1 MMRSWAARALGL
13 ALALVFGA
21 LAPRARADGDAD
33 LRRLFPRRAPIEAG
47 AALAAP
53 LWRLELTAE
62 VISACRPDLSDLRIL
77 DAHDQA
83 LPFALAAGPHP
94 QPATTRVERRPAR
107 VLHAGRRETPRSD
120 KAATRHDEMFE
131 LELPPPPSIDGEWQL
146 VLEVD
151 APEFVRQL
159 AIEGIGR
166 DAPPKRVL
174 GSIFRIRGLRDQ
186 GLASALPS
194 GPYER
199 LLVHLIGEEPAPL
212 RPRFFFETRRRIP
225 EQRAHHVPLHVASVE
240 SVGSERRFVLERPAG
255 VVPSTL
261 WIQTSTPAFERH
273 VQVFDV
279 ARGRRPVRIGEAN
292 VFRMPLDPL
301 VEGLELE
308 LAPPSG
314 QSLEVRI
321 DDGDSPPLADVAFG
335 VRVRVPS
342 LLFAQPPEPE
352 RGATLYFGGG
362 RARAP
367 RYDLARLLSERAGQ
381 GAERRASRVTPH
393 FASPGDDRS
402 GAESPPPEPGAPV
415 RLGPVS
421 DNPLYA
427 PTPPL
432 AFATRPGAVVDA
444 RLYGHQRPFAVAPAS
459 EGLVRV
465 ALSPGDLALLR
476 PDLGDIRVVDGS
488 GRQWPYLV
496 DGEPSSEL
504 VPLGFGPPARRGTA
518 SSVWLALPAAPLAP
532 SALVLDA
539 SDAYFDRAYRVLA
552 LKPDGKS
559 IELARGRLQRAAAN
573 PQPIV
578 IALSGERVGGL
589 GLEVEDGDDAPLRW
603 TSASLRV
610 DVPRLYVLAEPGDY
624 RLLLGNALDAAPSYD
639 VARARELILSVAFQ
653 DTPLGPLGD
662 NPDYRTSARLAAG
675 DAPSRVLLWVVL
687 SVAVAALGAVTLRLV
702 RQGETP
708 LR

>member
-1 MMRSWAARALGL
+1 MMRWWAVRALGL
-13 ALALVFGA
+13 ALALAFGA
-21 LAPRARADGDAD
+21 LSSPARADGDTD
-33 LRRLFPRRAPIEAG
+33 LRRLFAQRAAIVAD
-47 AALAAP
+47 AALDAP
-53 LWRLELTAE
+53 LWRLELSPE
-62 VISACRPDLSDLRIL
+62 VISACRPDLSDLRIF
-77 DAHDQA
+77 DARGEA
-83 LPFALAAGPHP
+83 VPFALAAGPHP

-107 VLHAGRRETPRSD
+107 VLHAGRREFPRSA
-120 KAATRHDEMFE
+120 KAAARHDEFFE
-131 LELPPPPSIDGEWQL
+131 LELPPFTFGAWHL

-151 APEFVRQL
+151 APEFVRLL

-166 DAPPKRVL
+166 DAPPERVL

-186 GLASALPS
+186 GLTSALPRRR
-194 GPYER
+194 YER
-199 LLVHLIGEEPAPL
+199 LLVHLIGEEPSPL
-212 RPRFFFETRRRIP
+212 RPRFFFETWRRTP
-225 EQRAHHVPLHVASVE
+225 EQRAHHVPLPVASVE

-273 VQVFDV
+273 VEVFDV

-292 VFRMPLDPL
+292 VFRMPLDLP

-308 LAPPSG
+308 LASPSG
-314 QSLEVRI
+314 QRLEVRI

-335 VRVRVPS
+335 VTVRVPS
-342 LLFAQPPEPE
+342 VLFARPPEPE

-367 RYDLARLLSERAGQ
+367 RYDLGRLLSERAGQ
-381 GAERRASRVTPH
+381 GAERRS
-393 FASPGDDRS
+393 SPGDDGS
-402 GAESPPPEPGAPV
+402 GAESATPEPGAPV
-415 RLGPVS
+415 RLGPAS

-444 RLYGHQRPFAVAPAS
+444 RLYGHQRPFAVAPTS
-459 EGLVRV
+459 GGLVRV
-465 ALSPGDLALLR
+465 ALSPGDLGLLR
-476 PDLGDIRVVDGS
+476 PDLGDIRVVDGA

-504 VPLGFGPPARRGTA
+504 VPLQLGPPERRGTA
-518 SSVWLALPAAPLAP
+518 SSVSLALPAAPLAP
-532 SALVLDA
+532 RELVLDA
-539 SDAYFDRAYRVLA
+539 SDAYFDRAYHVSA
-552 LKPDGKS
+552 LTPDGKR
-559 IELARGRLQRAAAN
+559 IELARGRLQRAAATE

-578 IALSGERVGGL
+578 IALSPERSSSL
-589 GLEVEDGDDAPLRW
+589 ALEVEDGDDAPLRF
-603 TSASLRV
+603 TSASVRV